1 MSSTIKKILK
11 LLGTVAGVLILIG
24 IGAGIYIS
32 SLIPKPIGEKPTLQS
47 ELFTKPATEFP
58 VAGKFVYKSAAEL
71 AAMIK
76 NKQATSV
83 EIVQEH
89 INYIKNNNYRTNAF
103 VWLFE
108 QEALDAAKRVDE
120 KVAKG
125 EPLGL
130 LEGVPVSIK
139 EEFAVKGK
147 PHTVNAEMF
156 QGFVAPKNA
165 GVVDA
170 LLSQGAIILGTTN
183 VPKMLFDIQ
192 TFGEI
197 YPTANNP
204 YDLTRTPG
212 GSTGGGGASVASG
225 FAPIALG
232 GDFGGSIR
240 IPAAFCG
247 LYGLKTTDGSMGN
260 DFGSFPGEPG
270 NPKYRRM
277 MVAGPIARSVD
288 DIDLAWNAIMSK
300 WPEQKA
306 KMLEPKTDLKNYKVA
321 YLDEWKFGNDK
332 VLVSKDI
339 KDRLR
344 KLTETL
350 SSNNVSVTNDQ
361 PLDYEKM
368 VAMHRMLA
376 IYVAFEKVPWLFR
389 QFVIRDFKS
398 ADNHRMDMSE
408 VYDRMSDIDP
418 AKYDDIL
425 RRHDA
430 LRDQMESFFTKYD
443 LLIMPVATVP
453 AFKHNPEHGP
463 IFVDG
468 SSVDYWDNFLYPAVF
483 NATGHPAL
491 TIPLGLNSEGVPIA
505 VQVVGPLN
513 SERRLIAFAKLI
525 EPLHDGFIKPG
536 AD

>member
-1 MSSTIKKILK
+1 MPSTVKKILK
-11 LLGTVAGVLILIG
+11 WLGLAVGIVVLIAIG
-24 IGAGIYIS
+24 LGIYIYT
-32 SLIPKPIGEKPTLQS
+32 LIPKPIGEKPVLQA
-47 ELFTKPATEFP
+47 ELFNKPATEFP
-58 VAGKFVYKSAAEL
+58 VAGKFIYKSASEL
-71 AAMIK
+71 AVMVK
-76 NKQATSV
+76 NKQATSA

-108 QEALDAAKRVDE
+108 LEALDAAKKADE

-130 LEGVPVSIK
+130 LHGVPVSIK

-170 LLSQGAIILGTTN
+170 LVDQGAIILGTTN
-183 VPKMLFDIQ
+183 VPRMLFDIQ

-197 YPTANNP
+197 YPAANNP
-204 YDLTRTPG
+204 YDTSRTPG
-212 GSTGGGGASVASG
+212 GSTGGGAAATASG
-225 FAPIALG
+225 FSPIALG

-247 LYGLKTTDGSMGN
+247 LYGLKTTDGSMV

-277 MVAGPIARSVD
+277 MVAGPISRTID
-288 DIDLAWNAIMSK
+288 DLDLAWNAIMSK
-300 WPEQKA
+300 WPDQKA
-306 KMLEPKTDLKNYKVA
+306 KMLEPKADLKDYRIA
-321 YLDEWKFGNDK
+321 YFDEWKFGSDK

-339 KDRLR
+339 KD
-344 KLTETL
+344 KLKSFTDVL
-350 SSNNVSVTNDQ
+350 SSKNVSVTNDQ
-361 PLDYEKM
+361 PSDYEKM

-376 IYVAFEKVPWLFR
+376 IYAAFEKVPWIFR
-389 QFVIRDFKS
+389 QLVIRDFKGV
-398 ADNHRMDMSE
+398 DNHRIDMTE
-408 VYDRMSDIDP
+408 VYDRMSDVDP

-425 RRHDA
+425 KRRDI

-443 LLIMPVATVP
+443 LLIMPVTTVP
-453 AFKHNPEHGP
+453 AFKHNPEHNP
-463 IFVDG
+463 ISVDG
-468 SSVDYWDNFLYPAVF
+468 ASVDYWDNFLYPAVF

-491 TIPLGLNSEGVPIA
+491 TVPLGLNAEGLPVA
-505 VQVVGPLN
+505 VQVVGPMN
-513 SERRLIAFAKLI
+513 SEKRLIKFAKLI
-525 EPLHDGFIKPG
+525 EPLHEGFVKPK
-536 AD
+536 